1 MLIRVR
7 PPAPARAPPPPSAPP
22 RLTPPV
28 AAPASHARRTIFREA
43 SRPYDRDRRKVAWSI
58 AKSLA
63 LNFAT
68 VGELAILWRVLKAAL
83 YLD

>member
-1 MLIRVR
+1 MLTRVR
-7 PPAPARAPPPPSAPP
+7 PPAPHRAPPPPSAPP
-22 RLTPPV
+22 RIPPSL
-28 AAPASHARRTIFREA
+28 AAPASHARRAIVREA

-83 YLD
+83 FID